1 MNKKELIEAL
11 KKYPDDTEIRVWTW
25 TKKGSKYYLTNPTLT
40 NNPNVRTDC
49 FDLAMACEVSD
60 LMAEVKNPTTIQ
72 VEFKYKRKGVSWE
85 NTPITAIKNVNDD
98 VFAEETADSFARWLS
113 DGFKAEVRW
122 NYEGYGQGHYVTA
135 LQK

>member
-60 LMAEVKNPTTIQ
+60 LMAEVKKPTMIQ
-72 VEFKYKRKGVSWE
+72 VEFKIKRSGVCWE
-85 NTPITAIKNVNDD
+85 DTIIYDTKNFRIDGS
-98 VFAEETADSFARWLS
+98 EEEAANLHARWLS
-113 DGFKAEVRW
+113 SLWKAQVRW
-122 NYEGYGQGHYVTA
+122 NYENCLQGHYVTA
-135 LQK
+135 L